1 LLCKTHADLLKEEEC
16 ITKPG
21 NKFSRFIIEMDTE
34 ENRSVQDLPKVA
46 DYLMRA
52 RSLVK
57 KYPALGLNTL
67 NFETVWNLLLDNA
80 EAFDSV
86 LNSIKRIES
95 GEPEYD
101 FLDDDLNDLFEGKP
115 IEGDI
120 LETMKMLREDF
131 GL

>member
-1 LLCKTHADLLKEEEC
+1 MLCKTHANLLKEEEC

-57 KYPALGLNTL
+57 KYPAFGLNTL

-101 FLDDDLNDLFEGKP
+101 FLDDDLNDLFEGLP

>member
-1 LLCKTHADLLKEEEC
+1 
-16 ITKPG
+16 
-21 NKFSRFIIEMDTE
+21 MDTE

-57 KYPALGLNTL
+57 KYPAFGLNTL

-101 FLDDDLNDLFEGKP
+101 FLDDDLNALFEGLP

>member
-1 LLCKTHADLLKEEEC
+1 
-16 ITKPG
+16 
-21 NKFSRFIIEMDTE
+21 MDTE

-52 RSLVK
+52 RSLVN

-67 NFETVWNLLLDNA
+67 NFENVWNLLLDNA
-80 EAFDSV
+80 EAFDTV

-101 FLDDDLNDLFEGKP
+101 FLDDDLNALFEGLP